1 MYWIPCMGRSLDI
14 IPGLFHQLGQ
24 LELHLLLPLTAH
36 SQEGEVHED
45 HVRTNPNLGMPTLSF
60 LTSVTANRCR
70 LVASIIPF
78 VHILSGDQFFS
89 VLIGCLF
96 HALVKLSTAK
106 YTYWRINKC
115 KLLLRLSMPA
125 SSMAV
130 KV

>member
-1 MYWIPCMGRSLDI
+1 MGRSLDI

-96 HALVKLSTAK
+96 HALVKLSTATFILGK
-106 YTYWRINKC
+106 YTYRRINKC

>member
-1 MYWIPCMGRSLDI
+1 MGRSLDI

-89 VLIGCLF
+89 VLIAHPRSSPHFSFMCS
-96 HALVKLSTAK
+96 HAKMFSPPKSVSTRDGQGYFSVA
-106 YTYWRINKC
+106 
-115 KLLLRLSMPA
+115 SMNR
-125 SSMAV
+125 S
-130 KV
+130 